1 MVQDDFFVK
10 THENF
15 EKTHSS
21 QILRSW
27 NKVFVKS
34 PILKWE
40 GLNYLFNK
48 GGGNTRISSDKLK
61 VAVLFKMFPRG
72 QGMLTNRSVL
82 DLEEVRGGGILLRAS
97 PAILKL

>member
-27 NKVFVKS
+27 DKVFVKS
-34 PILKWE
+34 SFLMCE
-40 GLNYLFNK
+40 GLNYPF
-48 GGGNTRISSDKLK
+48 K
-61 VAVLFKMFPRG
+61 VGTTYLQMKVWFEKRTILLVFQDSMQKPILLCHF
-72 QGMLTNRSVL
+72 
-82 DLEEVRGGGILLRAS
+82 VRGD
-97 PAILKL
+97 PHD

>member
-27 NKVFVKS
+27 DKVFVKS
-34 PILKWE
+34 SFLMCE
-40 GLNYLFNK
+40 GLNYPFKEQFQSLATKKFFFAKKNLSQQDI
-48 GGGNTRISSDKLK
+48 ISSSSEK
-61 VAVLFKMFPRG
+61 
-72 QGMLTNRSVL
+72 QS
-82 DLEEVRGGGILLRAS
+82 S
-97 PAILKL
+97 